1 MLQNAYAVS
10 IERKE
15 ESSNLPKKTTILL
28 SILIVLVINNLDVV
42 IGLFSDV
49 DLSSIQ
55 IIWIPLSVI
64 AIWIISRYMNID
76 KSELGF
82 IEQESKKKT
91 IMLGIKLG
99 LLIQLIGLIQTTLFT
114 LMGWY
119 TPNYS
124 NFTTIQGN
132 VGALLKY
139 LTIAWTTAGIGEE
152 IIWRGFMMG
161 QISQLFE
168 DKKKGMIVGLI
179 VITILFGFTHL
190 YQGIAGVI
198 FQGTA
203 GLLFGIIY
211 IKSDKNLWLTIVV
224 HVFCNTFMFV
234 LIYLI

>member
-1 MLQNAYAVS
+1 MLQNPHVVS
-10 IERKE
+10 QEREE
-15 ESSNLPKKTTILL
+15 ESSNLTKKTTILL

-64 AIWIISRYMNID
+64 AIWIISRYMHID
-76 KSELGF
+76 TSKLGL

-91 IMLGIKLG
+91 VILGIKLG
-99 LLIQLIGLIQTTLFT
+99 LLIQLVGFIQTTLFT
-114 LMGWY
+114 LLGWY

-124 NFTTIQGN
+124 NFSTIQGN
-132 VGALLKY
+132 VGALIKY
-139 LTIAWTTAGIGEE
+139 LTVAWTTAGIGEE

-161 QISQLFE
+161 QISLLFK
-168 DKKKGMIVGLI
+168 DKKKGMVVGLI
-179 VITILFGFTHL
+179 VSTILFGFTHL
-190 YQGIAGVI
+190 YQGVAGVI

-224 HVFCNTFMFV
+224 HIFCNTFMFV
-234 LIYLI
+234 LIYLL